1 MEAALHFHCQWT
13 TVERSIRTAVE
24 RAYKINPILLCKI
37 AGYPLTCIPT
47 ASEFIE
53 IIALTY
59 CIPLNRRLL
68 RGTLSYPDHFSSFF
82 HLFRTNLLTFYSW
95 SCPSPIFAYTLMG
108 FYYYS

>member
-53 IIALTY
+53 IIA
-59 CIPLNRRLL
+59 
-68 RGTLSYPDHFSSFF
+68 SYILHPSQPQTAPR
-82 HLFRTNLLTFYSW
+82 HLIR
-95 SCPSPIFAYTLMG
+95 P
-108 FYYYS
+108 

>member
-47 ASEFIE
+47 VSYTHLDVYKRQFPRRAAS
-53 IIALTY
+53 T
-59 CIPLNRRLL
+59 
-68 RGTLSYPDHFSSFF
+68 G
-82 HLFRTNLLTFYSW
+82 RTGPTS
-95 SCPSPIFAYTLMG
+95 
-108 FYYYS
+108 